1 MNVAVLNGCY
11 LSEAHLERLKNL
23 GPLTVYDDT
32 DNESGCIE
40 RLKGVEIALVDGFK
54 VPLTARVIESA
65 ETLRLLVVL
74 STAFNVVD
82 LNAANRMGVKV
93 ANVPG
98 FSTESVAEHAIAL
111 MFAVIKRIPLGD
123 REVRKSPFQIA
134 GTESDERFRGFEVQ
148 GKTLGVI
155 GLGAIGARIAEIGSA
170 LGMNVVAYNRT
181 PRHMANVEMLDLEA
195 LLRTSDVVSV
205 NLALSPETEYI
216 ISDEA
221 LALMKPTAV
230 LINAAIGTHVN
241 TQALYRALKEKR
253 IFGAGL
259 DLLAEWDESNPLLEL
274 DNIVLS
280 PHSAWWTPEALV
292 NFAEIITDT
301 VEAFAKGEPKN
312 LVN

>member
-1 MNVAVLNGCY
+1 MEIAVLNDCH
-11 LSEAHLERLKNL
+11 LNEEHLERLRKL
-23 GPLTVYDDT
+23 GSLTVYDNT
-32 DNESGCIE
+32 DSESGCIG
-40 RLKGVEIALVDGFK
+40 RLKGAEIALVDGFDA
-54 VPLTARVIESA
+54 PLNARVIESA
-65 ETLRLLVVL
+65 DTLRLLVVL

-82 LNAANRMGVKV
+82 LDAANRMGIKV

-111 MFAVIKRIPLGD
+111 MFAVIRRIPLGD

-134 GTESDERFRGFEVQ
+134 GSESDERFLGFEVK

-155 GLGAIGARIAEIGSA
+155 GLGEIGARVAEIGSA

-181 PRHMANVEMLDLEA
+181 SRDLPNVEMLSLEA
-195 LLRTSDVVSV
+195 LLKTSDVISV
-205 NLALSPETEYI
+205 NLALTPETEYI
-216 ISDEA
+216 ISDET

-230 LINAAIGTHVN
+230 LINTAIGTHVN
-241 TQALYRALKEKR
+241 TQALYKALKAKR

-274 DNIVLS
+274 DNIVFS

-292 NFAEIITDT
+292 NFAETVTGT
-301 VEAFAKGEPKN
+301 VESFARGEPKN

>member
-1 MNVAVLNGCY
+1 MNIAILNGGD
-11 LSEAHLERLKNL
+11 LNEEQLERLRKL
-23 GPLTVYDDT
+23 GSVTDHGDTVS
-32 DNESGCIE
+32 ESECIE
-40 RLKGVEIALVDGFK
+40 RLQGVEIALVDGFR
-54 VPLTARVIESA
+54 VPLNARVIESA
-65 ETLRLLVVL
+65 DALKLLVVL

-82 LNAANRMGVKV
+82 LDAANRKGVKV

-98 FSTESVAEHAIAL
+98 FSTEAVAEHAIAL

-134 GTESDERFRGFEVQ
+134 GTESDGRFLGFEIR

-155 GLGAIGARIAEIGSA
+155 GLGDIGARVAEMGSG

-181 PRHMANVEMLDLEA
+181 PRDVPNVEMLSLEA
-195 LLRTSDVVSV
+195 LLKTSDVVSV
-205 NLALSPETEYI
+205 NLALTPETEYI
-216 ISDEA
+216 ISDET

-230 LINAAIGTHVN
+230 LINTAIGTHVN
-241 TQALYRALKEKR
+241 TQALYKALKAKK

-292 NFAEIITDT
+292 NFAEIVTDT
-301 VEAFAKGEPKN
+301 VEAFANGEPRN

>member
-11 LSEAHLERLKNL
+11 LNEAHLERLKKL
-23 GPLTVYDDT
+23 GSLTVYDDT

-40 RLKGVEIALVDGFK
+40 RLQGVEIALVDGFK

-82 LNAANRMGVKV
+82 LDAANRMGVKV

-123 REVRKSPFQIA
+123 REVRKSPFEIR
-134 GTESDERFRGFEVQ
+134 GIESDERFLGFEVK

-155 GLGAIGARIAEIGSA
+155 GLGGIGVRVAEIGSA
-170 LGMNVVAYNRT
+170 LGMNVVAYNGT
-181 PRHMANVEMLDLEA
+181 PRDVPNIEMLGLEE

-205 NLALSPETEYI
+205 NLALTPETKYI
-216 ISDEA
+216 ISDET

-230 LINAAIGTHVN
+230 LINTAIGTHVN
-241 TQALYRALKEKR
+241 TQALYRALKEKK

-292 NFAEIITDT
+292 NFAEIITGT
-301 VEAFAKGEPKN
+301 VESFVKGEPRN
-312 LVN
+312 LIN

>member
-1 MNVAVLNGCY
+1 MNIAVLNDCY
-11 LSEAHLERLKNL
+11 LNEEQLERLRKL
-23 GPLTVYDDT
+23 GSLTVYDGT
-32 DNESGCIE
+32 DSQSECIE
-40 RLKGVEIALVDGFK
+40 RLKGVEIALVDGFEA
-54 VPLTARVIESA
+54 PLNARVIESA
-65 ETLRLLVVL
+65 DALKLLVL
-74 STAFNVVD
+74 QSTAFNIVD
-82 LNAANRMGVKV
+82 LDAANRMDVKV

-98 FSTESVAEHAIAL
+98 FSTEAVAEHAIAL

-123 REVRKSPFQIA
+123 REVRKAPFEIR
-134 GTESDERFRGFEVQ
+134 GIESDERFLGFEVK

-155 GLGAIGARIAEIGSA
+155 GLGGIGVRVAEIGSA

-181 PRHMANVEMLDLEA
+181 PRDVPNIEMLGLEE

-205 NLALSPETEYI
+205 NLALTPETKYI
-216 ISDEA
+216 ISDET

-230 LINAAIGTHVN
+230 LINTAIGTHVN
-241 TQALYRALKEKR
+241 TQALYRALKEKK